1 MILTVEYLHGDV
13 QKVKAFIL
21 TYYSTELDN
30 MCVNKCITQ
39 KNPQKPE
46 VKHKQFYADLLAICE

>member
-13 QKVKAFIL
+13 QKVNAFIL
-21 TYYSTELDN
+21 TDYSTELDN

-39 KNPQKPE
+39 KKPT
-46 VKHKQFYADLLAICE
+46 KT